1 MANILDYLEWR
12 GDLTLQQA
20 PFNPVDGLILC
31 RLAYVP
37 FDGIAPGPGEGTA
50 TIGGAARVLL
60 AQQTPE
66 RRAVVSG
73 LWKGDAELLA
83 ALMDSGRFSGMLLES
98 YVSELDPE
106 EEKQFSAFTVCLG
119 DGSRYVAYRGTDSTL
134 VGWKEDFNMAFTT
147 PVPAQR
153 TAAEYLRARAA
164 EKPGPLRVGGHSKG
178 GNLAVFAAAFCGE
191 ETQGRILEV
200 QNNDGPGFEA
210 AVTAQPGYRRIA
222 PRVRTMV
229 PQSSVVG
236 MLLEHEE
243 AYTVVHSTQLG
254 LMQHDLYSWQVRRTG
269 FVCLESVDEGSRM
282 VDRALKE
289 WISSMTPA
297 QRETFVDVLFG
308 LLDASGA
315 QTVGQLSLGWLKN
328 AGALARTLKGID
340 EPTRE
345 AMSSIL
351 KALSHAA
358 RHSLA
363 QAFPRGEE
371 RRQNDVPAQ
380 QDTGFQG

>member
-1 MANILDYLEWR
+1 M
-12 GDLTLQQA
+12 
-20 PFNPVDGLILC
+20 
-31 RLAYVP
+31 
-37 FDGIAPGPGEGTA
+37 
-50 TIGGAARVLL
+50 
-60 AQQTPE
+60 
-66 RRAVVSG
+66 
-73 LWKGDAELLA
+73 
-83 ALMDSGRFSGMLLES
+83 
-98 YVSELDPE
+98 
-106 EEKQFSAFTVCLG
+106 
-119 DGSRYVAYRGTDSTL
+119 AYRGTDSTL

-178 GNLAVFAAAFCGE
+178 GNLAVFAAAFCGD

-222 PRVRTMV
+222 PRVRTLV

-254 LMQHDLYSWQVRRTG
+254 LMQHDLYSWQVRRAG

-371 RRQNDVPAQ
+371 RRQDDVPAQ

>member
-1 MANILDYLEWR
+1 MANVLDYLEWR

-50 TIGGAARVLL
+50 TIGEAARVLL

-222 PRVRTMV
+222 PRVRPLV

-254 LMQHDLYSWQVRRTG
+254 LMQHDLYSWQVRRAG

-328 AGALARTLKGID
+328 AGTLTRTLKGID

-371 RRQNDVPAQ
+371 RRQDDVPAQ